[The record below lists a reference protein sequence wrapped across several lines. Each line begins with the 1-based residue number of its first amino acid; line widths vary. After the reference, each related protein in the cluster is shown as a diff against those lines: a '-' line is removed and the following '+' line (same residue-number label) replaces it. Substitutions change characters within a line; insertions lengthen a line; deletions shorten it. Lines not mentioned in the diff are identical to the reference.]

1 MTDDRNRKSIS
12 QAGLFGGKTPVG
24 ALIGLLERKFAG
36 AYSAQVHYL
45 YASVTA
51 VYLPFFVLGG
61 VLTRLARLD

>member
-1 MTDDRNRKSIS
+1 VTHERALSLADF
-12 QAGLFGGKTPVG
+12 FGGKTPVG

>member
-1 MTDDRNRKSIS
+1 MTHERALSLADF
-12 QAGLFGGKTPVG
+12 FGGKAPVG